1 MHEKWIEILSRTLL
15 FHDIELKDL
24 SGMMNCIRPKM
35 MFFKKNKY
43 VALTGDKFEGI
54 GILLEGSATVLK
66 ESVSGNRVIMSILQ
80 PGDMFGEMAA
90 FSSFGKWPATVQAQE
105 DSKVIFISSEKIVDN
120 CPHNCAGHKMLI
132 MNMLRIIS
140 EKALS
145 LNKKVEYLTIKS
157 MRGKLSTFLLEQYYK
172 NEKKTFMLPM
182 NRNELAD
189 FLNVSRPS
197 MSREMS
203 RMRDEGV
210 IDYYMSS
217 FQIKDVET
225 LKKMAE

>member
-1 MHEKWIEILSRTLL
+1 MYEKWIEVLSNTLL
-15 FHDIELKDL
+15 FQDIGHQDL
-24 SGMMNCIRPKM
+24 SGMMDCIRPKM
-35 MFFKKNKY
+35 LSYKKNKY
-43 VALTGDKFEGI
+43 MALTGDKFEGI
-54 GILLEGSATVLK
+54 GIILEGSATVIK
-66 ESVSGNRVIMSILQ
+66 ENVSGNRVIMSMLE

-90 FSSFGKWPATVQAQE
+90 FSSLGQWPATVQAQE
-105 DSKVIFISSEKIVDN
+105 DSKVIFISSEKIVGN

-132 MNMLRIIS
+132 MNMLKIIS
-140 EKALS
+140 EKALN

-157 MRGKLSTFLLEQYYK
+157 MRGKLSMFLLEQYYK
-172 NEKKTFMLPM
+172 SEKRTFMLPM

-203 RMRDEGV
+203 RMREEGI

-217 FQIKDVET
+217 FKIKNIEG